1 MVGLLAQ
8 YGYQIVDNAA
18 DADLVLINSCTV
30 VNPSQD
36 AFISMVAKAKRIKK
50 PIVVAGCVPQG
61 DSTIP

>member
-1 MVGLLAQ
+1 MVGQLAQ